1 MLTVTEAYNDYAERL
16 LVRRTEFIDTELG
29 ITRDPEDPEDFHLV
43 KREKSFSYENYKNF
57 PN

>member
-43 KREKSFSYENYKNF
+43 KREKKFLL
-57 PN
+57 